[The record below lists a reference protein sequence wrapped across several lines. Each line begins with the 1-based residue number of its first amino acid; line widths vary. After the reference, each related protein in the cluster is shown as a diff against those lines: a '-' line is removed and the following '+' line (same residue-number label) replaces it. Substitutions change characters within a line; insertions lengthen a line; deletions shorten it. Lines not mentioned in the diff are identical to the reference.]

1 MRAHVF
7 HKIQTQSPIK
17 GKEMKMRDEIY
28 KKKKKKKKKKNVL
41 KK

>member
-17 GKEMKMRDEIY
+17 GKEMRDEP
-28 KKKKKKKKKKNVL
+28 KKKKL
-41 KK
+41 Y